1 MRPIIGLFAWLVSI
15 GVWAQTDSTK
25 SYRLRELS
33 TEVANLT
40 RSPLGEGDLILKQ
53 WVKFSV
59 EERGKTRTGIIRFTE
74 GDSALIWQDDINR
87 SSSLFYRA
95 SPTAP
100 LVTIVPGINQGTQ
113 LNEDLMAAIGYYN
126 DSLASTGYEI
136 LKEYPQLEI
145 LGVECKG
152 GTSIMSEEN
161 TDLTTLWVG
170 KKGDFKKSER
180 EVIKRAVKVWASNQP
195 KRFQVFGA
203 EYNEDWVVLGIDE
216 EGMKFRIVEWEMD
229 DDFAIALDKIMV
241 NVPGRDI
248 KQIAKEY
255 YEEHMNQKED

>member
-1 MRPIIGLFAWLVSI
+1 MRPIFGLLVWLIGFGI
-15 GVWAQTDSTK
+15 WAQTDSTK
-25 SYRLRELS
+25 NDRLRDLS
-33 TEVANLT
+33 IEVANLT
-40 RSPLGEGDLILKQ
+40 RSPLGKGDLILKQ

-59 EERGKTRTGIIRFTE
+59 EERGKTRIGIIRFSE
-74 GDSALIWQDDINR
+74 GNLASIWQDDMNR

-95 SPTAP
+95 SRTAP
-100 LVTIVPGINQGTQ
+100 IVTIVPGIHQGTQ

-126 DSLASTGYEI
+126 DSLTSTRYEI
-136 LKEYPQLEI
+136 LKDCPQLEI

-152 GTSIMSEEN
+152 GTSIMNEKN

-170 KKGDFKKSER
+170 KKGDFNKSER
-180 EVIKRAVKVWASNQP
+180 EVIKRAVRVWASNQP

-203 EYNEDWVVLGIDE
+203 EYNEDWVILGIDE
-216 EGMKFRIVEWEMD
+216 EGMKFRIVEWGMD
-229 DDFAIALDKIMV
+229 EDFAIALDKIMV